1 MKRIKRL
8 RARTEKYKD
17 KNTGEEKQGY
27 LTVGYLL
34 EKPDGDLVVKMDSI
48 PVIFDGWLFCGDLE
62 SKQALQNS
70 GMQQQPRAQSQ
81 PQQQQAEFPEEDIPF

>member
-17 KNTGEEKQGY
+17 KTTGEEKQGY
-27 LTVGYLL
+27 ITCGYLL
-34 EKPDGDLVVKMDSI
+34 EKPDGDLVVKMDSV

-62 SKQALQNS
+62 SQQALANS
-70 GMQQQPRAQSQ
+70 GMKEQPRAQ
-81 PQQQQAEFPEEDIPF
+81 QQHQGNFDEDVPF

>member
-17 KNTGEEKQGY
+17 KVTGVEKQGY
-27 LTVGYLL
+27 ATVGYLL
-34 EKPDGDLVVKMDSI
+34 EKPDGDLVVKIDSI

-62 SKQALQNS
+62 SQQALANA
-70 GMQQQPRAQSQ
+70 GMTEQPRAQNQSEQ
-81 PQQQQAEFPEEDIPF
+81 YSFDPDEEPPF